1 MRDYKTRL
9 EALEQQSSNTIPP
22 SVRRE
27 VEAIVKRY
35 EDEYRA
41 EAENVNENECFL
53 LQHISA
59 AA

>member
-9 EALEQQSSNTIPP
+9 ETLEQQSSNTIPP

-41 EAENVNENECFL
+41 EDVKENE
-53 LQHISA
+53 
-59 AA
+59 

>member
-9 EALEQQSSNTIPP
+9 EALEQQSSNNIST
-22 SVRRE
+22 SVRTE

-41 EAENVNENECFL
+41 EAEDVKENE
-53 LQHISA
+53 
-59 AA
+59 

>member
-41 EAENVNENECFL
+41 EAENVNENE
-53 LQHISA
+53 
-59 AA
+59 

>member
-1 MRDYKTRL
+1 MRDFKTRL
-9 EALEQQSSNTIPP
+9 EALEQQSSNTISP

-41 EAENVNENECFL
+41 ADYTEKEKKG
-53 LQHISA
+53 
-59 AA
+59 